1 MPPGNLA
8 RRTRIAA
15 VVAAAVL
22 SLAVALW
29 LAARLLSPE
38 ILPQA
43 GTGALLAVVLLVL
56 LPPSVLVCWI
66 LDRNA
71 AKDAPKPRPKRSP
84 RAIPRRVGE
93 APARREKRRS
103 SEPAP

>member
-1 MPPGNLA
+1 MPTGDLT

-15 VVAAAVL
+15 VVTAAVL

-43 GTGALLAVVLLVL
+43 GTGVLLAVVLLVL

-66 LDRNA
+66 LDRRA
-71 AKDAPKPRPKRSP
+71 ASVAPQPRPKRTP
-84 RAIPRRVGE
+84 KPIPRRRAE
-93 APARREKRRS
+93 APARREHRRP

>member
-1 MPPGNLA
+1 MPTGDLA

-38 ILPQA
+38 ILPRA

-56 LPPSVLVCWI
+56 LPPSAGVCWI

-71 AKDAPKPRPKRSP
+71 AREAPKVNRKRSP

-93 APARREKRRS
+93 PPARRERRRS